1 MTIRK
6 RTERYEA
13 ENLSQYAA
21 KSSETKGRKN
31 PCDECDVRTDF
42 QRDRDRITH
51 SKAFRRLMHKTQ
63 VFIFPDSDH
72 CRTRLTHTIE
82 VSQIARAISRALR
95 LNDDLTEAIAL
106 GHDLGHTPFGHIGE
120 EVLAKLNPHGFA
132 HNAQSVRTLEC
143 LENGGKGLNLTPE
156 VLDGIL
162 NHRSKLNPSTLE
174 GRVVQLSDKIAYV
187 NHDIDD
193 AVRARIIQIS
203 DLPKHCIDIL
213 GGTTSERIN
222 ILINSIIENSMDK
235 NDVKMDEQVA
245 DALKDLRLFMFD
257 NVYLDSEH
265 LKNSF
270 KVEHTLK
277 GLYHY
282 YLENP
287 QNMPPEYISMWE
299 NGEEALPV
307 VVCDYVSGM
316 TDRYVLKTYSEMFM
330 PADKVWQ
337 RGF

>member
-6 RTERYEA
+6 RTENYES

-21 KSSETKGRKN
+21 KSSETKGRSH
-31 PCDECDVRTDF
+31 PCGECDVRTDF

-120 EVLAKLNPHGFA
+120 DVLAKLNPYGFK
-132 HNAQSVRTLEC
+132 HNSQSVRILEY
-143 LENGGKGLNLTPE
+143 LENGGKGLNLTVE

-162 NHRSKLNPSTLE
+162 NHRSRLNPSTLE
-174 GRVVQLSDKIAYV
+174 GKVVQLSDKIAYV

-193 AVRARIIQIS
+193 AVRAGIIQVS
-203 DLPKHCIDIL
+203 DLPQHCIDIL
-213 GGTTSERIN
+213 GNTTSERIST
-222 ILINSIIENSMDK
+222 LINSIIENSMDK
-235 NDVKMDEQVA
+235 SDVKMDEKIA
-245 DALKDLRLFMFD
+245 DAHKELRQFMFD

-277 GLYHY
+277 GLYNY
-282 YLENP
+282 YIENP
-287 QNMPPEYISMWE
+287 QNMPAEYIAMWE
-299 NGEEALPV
+299 SGGEGLPV
-307 VVCDYVSGM
+307 VVCDYVAGM

-330 PADKVWQ
+330 PTDKVWQ
-337 RGF
+337 QGY

>member
-6 RTERYEA
+6 RTENYET
-13 ENLSQYAA
+13 ENLSEYAA
-21 KSSETKGRKN
+21 KSSETKGRKK
-31 PCDECDVRTDF
+31 PCDKCDVRTDF

-82 VSQIARAISRALR
+82 VSQISRAISRALR

-120 EVLAKLNPHGFA
+120 NVLAKLNPYGFE
-132 HNAQSVRTLEC
+132 HNSQSVRILEY
-143 LENGGKGLNLTPE
+143 LENGGKGLNLTAE
-156 VLDGIL
+156 VLDGIF
-162 NHRSKLNPSTLE
+162 NHRSKLEPKTLE
-174 GRVVQLSDKIAYV
+174 GKVVQLSDKIAYV

-193 AVRARIIQIS
+193 AVRAGLIKMP
-203 DLPKHCIDIL
+203 DLPKSCIDIL
-213 GGTTSERIN
+213 GDTASDRIN
-222 ILINSIIENSMDK
+222 TLINSIIENSMDK
-235 NDVKMDEQVA
+235 NYVTMDTIVS
-245 DALKDLRLFMFD
+245 DALKGLRKFMFE
-257 NVYLDSEH
+257 NVYLDGEH

-277 GLYHY
+277 GLYDY
-282 YLENP
+282 YMGSP
-287 QNMPPEYISMWE
+287 QNMPAEYISMWE
-299 NGEEALPV
+299 SGKELPV
-307 VVCDYVSGM
+307 VVCDYVAGM
-316 TDRYVLKTYSEMFM
+316 TDRYVLKIYSDMFM